1 MSEEQYYTIST
12 SHMNF
17 VLIYDIVLYKSGQTT
32 YTLKPTRDKP
42 NVIWHD
48 DRRRAPRREQQ

>member
-1 MSEEQYYTIST
+1 MSEEQKYTIST
-12 SHMNF
+12 SHE
-17 VLIYDIVLYKSGQTT
+17 LRLDIVLYKSGQTT

-48 DRRRAPRREQQ
+48 DRALRRRGVSNSDH